1 MIKRLLI
8 CGAAFCCM
16 AVYLFAQNTEE
27 SPKFDITGNL
37 TAIYTLGN
45 AAEDQMLATGT
56 GSGAYE
62 IQKNGYYTQAN
73 LFVLF
78 QPVSF
83 LEGFFKLTATA
94 RPGSFYVPLS
104 LENYSQQDLGL
115 TVDTVYGKVNVFEA
129 LGFSL
134 PVNLFLKTGK
144 YKSEAANYQS
154 FSKFGLE
161 TILDVLETAN
171 TYHFDIAAEAQLPGD
186 DALVFAAFTG
196 NYRFDEAIQR
206 LYDNDGGVANHGGDV
221 LGKFAPQFLIFLGV
235 NNVALAGG
243 PFNAEI
249 IYGQNV
255 SDIYSGHA
263 FGFDAG
269 YSLPLSGMVSI
280 PIGLGFGW
288 YEKNIDVLSRTAG
301 KSSKTETFDFR
312 NTLSGALTAGIR
324 FTGGDFGVNAHLAG
338 VFSRIE
344 HIYRDPLPVISLSL
358 DMECNYLG
366 AYFIG
371 AGIVAGTLGDVL
383 WKTADGVDPVKDNNG
398 YEHTFTLADNIGY
411 EVYAGIN
418 LWKNSRFVIGFNQNK
433 GIAMNYNL
441 ENKAEG
447 QMKYKL
453 AGSEAVDSLY
463 ESGGL
468 YLKFAFAW

>member
-1 MIKRLLI
+1 
-8 CGAAFCCM
+8 
-16 AVYLFAQNTEE
+16 
-27 SPKFDITGNL
+27 
-37 TAIYTLGN
+37 
-45 AAEDQMLATGT
+45 MLVTGT
-56 GSGAYE
+56 GPGAYE
-62 IQKNGYYTQAN
+62 VQKNGYYTQAN
-73 LFVLF
+73 FLVLF

-83 LEGFFKLTATA
+83 LEGYLKLTATA

-104 LENYSQQDLGL
+104 LENYSRQDLGL
-115 TVDTVYGKVNVFEA
+115 TVDTVYGKVDIFAA
-129 LGFSL
+129 LGLSL

-171 TYHFDIAAEAQLPGD
+171 TYNFDIAVETQPLGD
-186 DALVFAAFTG
+186 ETLLFAAFTG
-196 NYRFDEAIQR
+196 NYRFDEAVQR
-206 LYDNDGGVANHGGDV
+206 LYDNDGGVAKHGDVV
-221 LGKFAPQFLIFLGV
+221 LGKFAPQFLVFLGL
-235 NNVALAGG
+235 NNFELAGG
-243 PFNAEI
+243 SLNAEI
-249 IYGQNV
+249 MYGQNV

-269 YSLPLSGMVSI
+269 YALPLSGTVSI

-288 YEKNIDVLSRTAG
+288 YEKNIDVLSRTANTA
-301 KSSKTETFDFR
+301 SKTETFDFR

-324 FTGGDFGVNAHLAG
+324 FTGGAFDVNANLAG

-344 HIYRDPLPVISLSL
+344 HIYRDPLPVISVSL
-358 DMECNYLG
+358 DVECNYLNN
-366 AYFIG
+366 YFIG
-371 AGIVAGTLGDVL
+371 AGFVAGTLTDVQ
-383 WKTADGVDPVKDNNG
+383 WKTKADINPALDGNG
-398 YEHTFTLADNIGY
+398 FDHTFTLADNFGY
-411 EVYAGIN
+411 EIYAGIN
-418 LWKNSRFVIGFNQNK
+418 VWKNSRFIIGFNQNK

-453 AGSEAVDSLY
+453 AGSEAVDNLY

-468 YLKFAFAW
+468 YLKFTFAW